1 MRTIEKLK
9 HLTNNEKKAL
19 KELKEEILKL
29 YPDAKLILF
38 GSKARGDFD
47 EESDIDVLAL
57 VQELNFNKK
66 ETIWDIS
73 NEINLKYDTSLSV
86 VTVDKND
93 FNSFKL
99 EVIPFFIN
107 IQKDGI
113 FLWKKKRIFW

>member
-1 MRTIEKLK
+1 MGKIKKLK
-9 HLTNNEKKAL
+9 YLTNNEKKAL

-38 GSKARGDFD
+38 GSKVRGDFD

-57 VQELNFNKK
+57 VQELDFNKK

-73 NEINLKYDTSLSV
+73 NEINLKYDTSLSIV
-86 VTVDKND
+86 IVDKND

-99 EVIPFFIN
+99 EVIPFFTN
-107 IQKDGI
+107 IKKDGI
-113 FLWKKKRIFW
+113 FL